1 MINKIVIFDGDC
13 AFCNK
18 SVLFILRKN
27 TKKDIFVVP
36 SDSEKGMALIKE
48 KNILHD
54 PKETIIYIENN
65 RVFSKSNA
73 VLQISKS
80 LKGGYPMLY
89 VFKII
94 PRFVRDF
101 VYDFIAKRRKRLIK
115 GNPDC
120 SFEMAQKYQTQI
132 MG

>member
-27 TKKDIFVVP
+27 TKKDIFVVA
-36 SDSEKGMALIKE
+36 SDSEKGKALIQD

-54 PKETIIYIENN
+54 PKETLIYIEKN

-80 LKGGYPMLY
+80 LKGGYPILY
-89 VFKII
+89 IFKII
-94 PRFVRDF
+94 PRLLRDL
-101 VYDFIAKRRKRLIK
+101 VYDFIAKRRKKIVK

-120 SFEMAQKYQTQI
+120 SFEMAQKHQQQI
-132 MG
+132 LG